1 MVKHLETIK
10 GHILDVLN
18 HVILYFAVQT
28 SSLDH
33 SREVKSKAQGNK
45 QRAKQ
50 RLEDM
55 IKVKKAINFR

>member
-1 MVKHLETIK
+1 MVKHLASIK

-45 QRAKQ
+45 QRAKERQ
-50 RLEDM
+50 EDM
-55 IKVKKAINFR
+55 IKVNTAINFK